1 MILLSPIARALGIFQ
16 PYVPV
21 SVPMGLGYV
30 AGYLE
35 EQGEPIVI
43 YDEEV
48 HSRPF
53 DEDCI
58 DYLG

>member
-1 MILLSPIARALGIFQ
+1 MILISPTARSLGIFS

-35 EQGEPIVI
+35 TKGEPIVL

-48 HSRPF
+48 
-53 DEDCI
+53 ENT
-58 DYLG
+58 